1 MKLKDPCSLKEKLW
15 PWKKSILKSIDITLP
30 TEIHIVKVMVF
41 PVVIY
46 WYESWTIKKT
56 KNLRID
62 TFELWCWRRL
72 LRVLWTARRSNQS
85 ILREI
90 NAEYSLERLML
101 KLELQ
106 YFSHLMKSS
115 DPLEKTRMLGKIGGR
130 RRRSDRG
137 WDGWM
142 ASMSK
147 WTWVGANSR
156 RWWRIGKPDV
166 LQFMVPRRVG
176 HGLVTEQQQA
186 GCLRFNSILKLSLW
200 RWNQIP

>member
-1 MKLKDPCSLKEKLW
+1 MWELDYQESWGQKNWCFWTVVLEKTVESPLDCREI
-15 PWKKSILKSIDITLP
+15 KQSILK
-30 TEIHIVKVMVF
+30 
-41 PVVIY
+41 
-46 WYESWTIKKT
+46 
-56 KNLRID
+56 
-62 TFELWCWRRL
+62 
-72 LRVLWTARRSNQS
+72 
-85 ILREI
+85 EI
-90 NAEYSLERLML
+90 NPEYSLERLML